1 MNTTRTLAI
10 VVLGLVL
17 STRALQGQDRWRY
30 RDGQLGGDL
39 PSVSALAKVAASDVK
54 TIHQRPAVT
63 QGLAWFPSYFV
74 TGSPAPQNG
83 PDEHSDRHRTAGM
96 TYASDIIDAISMAY
110 GPSLKPAVKNTR
122 TVTSQIED
130 KGVLPWGLRRA
141 GAGVGLTVSGVD
153 ISIQRN
159 GFKLSK
165 SVTF

>member
-63 QGLAWFPSYFV
+63 QGLAWFPPYFV

-83 PDEHSDRHRTAGM
+83 PDEHYDRYRTAGI
-96 TYASDIIDAISMAY
+96 THADVDQVLGERRGLAL
-110 GPSLKPAVKNTR
+110 GQQPAR
-122 TVTSQIED
+122 YVTAVDVDDHVE
-130 KGVLPWGLRRA
+130 VEVRPFLR
-141 GAGVGLTVSGVD
+141 SP
-153 ISIQRN
+153 
-159 GFKLSK
+159 
-165 SVTF
+165 